1 MQNYFKEIKKC
12 LSMLKYNF
20 TQTMIFEL
28 IFNAISLGTIYLLN
42 KLIFSFTLKVNH
54 IEYLS
59 NATFWTWL
67 RSPITIIVIFISFF
81 IWLFISIIEV
91 SAMIRNYNSK
101 FKINCFQMFQ
111 YGIEDAKKIFN
122 EKSTRLIWYI
132 VVIIPAMGA
141 IGAFNFNISVFFPEY
156 IYSFINSHLI
166 LLILMIIGFIIL
178 YIYSNKW
185 IYTLF
190 YFQLKNTNIKD
201 AIASTNKKM
210 KAELIHTL
218 IGKLILTI
226 AVLLII
232 IAINLVIFFF
242 IIMFIRLF
250 MNNESGYELSLNI
263 CYWIP
268 KIILYFSQ
276 LLIIPISISYI
287 TVIFKNNNHFTTKLN
302 YQDYFLKP
310 SKKIKRL
317 GILTIALA
325 LIVNILIIYKT
336 GITTYTNLKSATNI
350 PSITAHRGSSITEP
364 ENTILAFDEALQDGA
379 DWLELDVHE
388 TKDGVLVI
396 THDAN
401 LKRTAGVKKYVYNL
415 TFAELKEIKVK
426 GIYSNGYIETTIPT
440 LEEVL
445 KRYQGK
451 AKLNIEL
458 KPTQYDTDYVDK
470 VISLI
475 KEYNFESDC
484 MVASMNESI
493 LEEVKSKDQNI
504 TVLYNM
510 AVAEGNVT
518 KLTSIDNYSVEQSYI
533 TESLIQNVH
542 NNNKLIF
549 AWTVNDPD
557 TIRKLA
563 ALGVDSIVTDDPLLA
578 RSVLERNRLEER
590 FFFLKY
596 IFKTS

>member
-1 MQNYFKEIKKC
+1 MHKYFKEVKQC
-12 LSMLKYNF
+12 LLMFKNNF
-20 TQTMIFEL
+20 TQTIIFEL

-42 KLIFSFTLKVNH
+42 QLIFNFSLKVNH

-59 NATFWTWL
+59 NTTIVTWL
-67 RSPITIIVIFISFF
+67 RSPITIIILFVSFF
-81 IWLFISIIEV
+81 IWLFISIIEI

-101 FKINCFQMFQ
+101 FKINCFQMFY
-111 YGIEDAKKIFN
+111 YGIEDAKRIFN

-156 IYSFINSHLI
+156 IYAFINSHLI
-166 LLILMIIGFIIL
+166 LLVLMIVGFIIL

-201 AIASTNKKM
+201 AMTNTNKKM
-210 KAELIHTL
+210 KSELVHTL
-218 IGKLILTI
+218 VGKLILSISVLVII
-226 AVLLII
+226 ALINII
-232 IAINLVIFFF
+232 ISS
-242 IIMFIRLF
+242 IIILFIRLF
-250 MNNESGYELSLNI
+250 MNNANGYDLSLKI
-263 CYWIP
+263 CYWVP

-287 TVIFKNNNHFTTKLN
+287 TVIFKNKNQFTTKFN
-302 YQDYFLKP
+302 YQDYFLKS
-310 SKKIKRL
+310 SKRTKRL
-317 GILTIALA
+317 GIVAIILA
-325 LIVNILIIYKT
+325 LVVNVLIIYKT
-336 GITTYTNLKSATNI
+336 GSASYTNLKSSTNT
-350 PSITAHRGSSITEP
+350 PEITAHRGASTTEP
-364 ENTILAFDEALQDGA
+364 ENTILAFDEALEEGA

-396 THDAN
+396 THDSN
-401 LKRTAGVKKYVYNL
+401 LKRTTGVKKYVYNL
-415 TFAELKEIKVK
+415 TYAELKELKVK
-426 GIYSNGYIETTIPT
+426 GIYSSGYIETDIPT

-445 KRYQGK
+445 DRYQGH

-458 KPTQYDTDYVDK
+458 KPTQYDKDYVNK

-475 KEYNFESDC
+475 KQYNYESDC

-493 LEEVKSKDQNI
+493 LEEVKSADPNI

-510 AVAEGNVT
+510 AVAEGDVT
-518 KLTSIDNYSVEQSYI
+518 KLTAIDNYSVEQSYI
-533 TESLIQNVH
+533 TESLIKSVH
-542 NNNKLIF
+542 SNNKLIF

-563 ALGVDSIVTDDPLLA
+563 DLGIDNIVTDEPLLA

-590 FFFLKY
+590 YFFLKY